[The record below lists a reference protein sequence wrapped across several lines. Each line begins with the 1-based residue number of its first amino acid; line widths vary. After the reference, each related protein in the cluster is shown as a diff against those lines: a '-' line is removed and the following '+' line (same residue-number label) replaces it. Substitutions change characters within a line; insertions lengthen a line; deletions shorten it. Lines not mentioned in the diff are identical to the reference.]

1 MIPLFKQRRLYVI
14 FSITIIAV
22 MGVAS
27 ITPALPKMAEAL
39 ELSQSEIGWMIS
51 VFTLP
56 GVFLTPITGIIA
68 DRFGR
73 KKVLFPS
80 LLLFAV
86 AGFSLYFVSDFKL
99 MLLFR
104 FMQGIGAASLPSLNT
119 TLIGDF
125 YHGKERPAAMG
136 YNASVLSMATASYPL
151 IGGLMAG
158 IGWNFPFLLPLLAIP
173 VAFFLYFGIKEPAIK
188 KPTSIKQYFRA
199 MGQTL
204 FDKEI
209 ITIFILGIFTF
220 IIMYGAFI
228 TYLPFLLHEKFALSA
243 PQIGLMASIGSLAS
257 IIVATQI
264 GKLTQRVGSITLL
277 KIAFILYIIVNIVF
291 PYLNLLFLFI
301 VPILLFGT
309 AQALNMPSLQTML
322 ANKAP
327 DHLRGAFMSLNGMN
341 LRLGQTLGPLII
353 GLGYTFYG
361 LKGGYLLISGIG
373 LVGLIMMFLVFNRN
387 SKKNLLVS
395 GEK

>member
-1 MIPLFKQRRLYVI
+1 MTQLFKKRRLYVI
-14 FSITIIAV
+14 FSITVIAV

-39 ELSQSEIGWMIS
+39 QLSQSQIGWMIS
-51 VFTLP
+51 AFTLP

-68 DRFGR
+68 DRLGR

-80 LLLFAV
+80 LLLFAA
-86 AGFSLYFVSDFKL
+86 AGFSLYFISNFKL
-99 MLLFR
+99 MLLLR
-104 FMQGIGAASLPSLNT
+104 FVQGIGAASLPSLNT

-125 YHGKERPAAMG
+125 YQGKERPAVMG
-136 YNASVLSMATASYPL
+136 LNASVLSMATASYPL

-173 VAFFLYFGIKEPAIK
+173 AAFYLYFGIEEPTIQ
-188 KPTSIKQYFRA
+188 KPTSMKQYFKA

-204 FDKEI
+204 FHKEI

-243 PQIGLMASIGSLAS
+243 PQIGLMTSIGSLAS
-257 IIVATQI
+257 IVVATQI
-264 GKLTQRVGSITLL
+264 GKLTQRFGSTTLL
-277 KIAFILYIIVNIVF
+277 KIAFILYILVNIAF

-301 VPILLFGT
+301 LPILLFGT

-322 ANKAP
+322 ANRAP

-373 LVGLIMMFLVFNRN
+373 LIGLIMIFIVFNKTN
-387 SKKNLLVS
+387 VTSNQ
-395 GEK
+395 

>member
-1 MIPLFKQRRLYVI
+1 
-14 FSITIIAV
+14 
-22 MGVAS
+22 
-27 ITPALPKMAEAL
+27 
-39 ELSQSEIGWMIS
+39 
-51 VFTLP
+51 
-56 GVFLTPITGIIA
+56 
-68 DRFGR
+68 
-73 KKVLFPS
+73 
-80 LLLFAV
+80 
-86 AGFSLYFVSDFKL
+86 
-99 MLLFR
+99 
-104 FMQGIGAASLPSLNT
+104 
-119 TLIGDF
+119 
-125 YHGKERPAAMG
+125 
-136 YNASVLSMATASYPL
+136 
-151 IGGLMAG
+151 
-158 IGWNFPFLLPLLAIP
+158 
-173 VAFFLYFGIKEPAIK
+173 
-188 KPTSIKQYFRA
+188 

-264 GKLTQRVGSITLL
+264 GKLTQRFGSITLL

>member
-1 MIPLFKQRRLYVI
+1 MTPLLKQRRLYVI
-14 FSITIIAV
+14 FSITVIAV

-27 ITPALPKMAEAL
+27 ITPALPKMADEL
-39 ELSQSEIGWMIS
+39 KLSQSQIGWMIS
-51 VFTLP
+51 AFTLP

-80 LLLFAV
+80 LLLFA
-86 AGFSLYFVSDFKL
+86 AGGFSLYFVSNFKL
-99 MLLFR
+99 MLLLR
-104 FMQGIGAASLPSLNT
+104 FVQGIGAASLPSLNT

-125 YHGKERPAAMG
+125 YHGKERPTAMG
-136 YNASVLSMATASYPL
+136 YNASVLSMASASYPL

-158 IGWNFPFLLPLLAIP
+158 FGWNFPFLLPLLAIP
-173 VAFFLYFGIKEPAIK
+173 AAFFLYFGIEEPEIQ
-188 KPTSIKQYFRA
+188 KPTSMKQYFRT

-204 FDKEI
+204 FHKEI
-209 ITIFILGIFTF
+209 FTIFILGIFTF

-243 PQIGLMASIGSLAS
+243 PQIGIMASLGSLAS
-257 IIVATQI
+257 IVIATQI
-264 GKLTQRVGSITLL
+264 GKLTQRFGSITLL
-277 KIAFILYIIVNIVF
+277 KIAFILYIIVNIAF
-291 PYLNLLFLFI
+291 PYLNRLFLFI

-309 AQALNMPSLQTML
+309 AQALNMPSLHTLL

-327 DHLRGAFMSLNGMN
+327 AHLRGAFMSLNGMN

-353 GLGYTFYG
+353 GLGYAFYG

-373 LVGLIMMFLVFNRN
+373 LIGLIMIFLVF
-387 SKKNLLVS
+387 KKNNVLLN
-395 GEK
+395 K

>member
-1 MIPLFKQRRLYVI
+1 MTQLFKERRLYVI
-14 FSITIIAV
+14 FSITVIAV

-39 ELSQSEIGWMIS
+39 QLSQSQIGWMIS
-51 VFTLP
+51 AFTLP

-68 DRFGR
+68 DRLGR

-80 LLLFAV
+80 LLLFAA
-86 AGFSLYFVSDFKL
+86 AGFSLYFISNFKL
-99 MLLFR
+99 MLLLR
-104 FMQGIGAASLPSLNT
+104 FVQGIGAASLPSLNT

-125 YHGKERPAAMG
+125 YQGKERPAVMG
-136 YNASVLSMATASYPL
+136 LNASVLSMATASYPL

-173 VAFFLYFGIKEPAIK
+173 AAFYLYFGIEEPTIQ
-188 KPTSIKQYFRA
+188 KPTSMKQYFKA

-204 FDKEI
+204 FHKEI

-243 PQIGLMASIGSLAS
+243 PQIGLMTSIGSLAS
-257 IIVATQI
+257 IVVATQI
-264 GKLTQRVGSITLL
+264 GKLTQRFGSTTLL
-277 KIAFILYIIVNIVF
+277 KIAFILYILVNIAF

-301 VPILLFGT
+301 LPILLFGT

-322 ANKAP
+322 ANRAP

-373 LVGLIMMFLVFNRN
+373 LIGLIMIFIVFNKTN
-387 SKKNLLVS
+387 VTSNQ
-395 GEK
+395 